1 MFLLLEE
8 GIIPGFHLKEF
19 DFEVVYMGKLVLANI
34 FKSFYVSVK
43 IVFEKQF

>member
-8 GIIPGFHLKEF
+8 GIIRGFHLKEF
-19 DFEVVYMGKLVLANI
+19 DFEVVYMGKLGLANI